1 MLNQIKIASLK
12 VYSFHG
18 CNKEERDKGG
28 FFTVDVEIDFD
39 FTASAEKDDLS
50 LTLDYAKVAELVK
63 LEMEIPSK
71 LIETVTKRI
80 LDKILLLSK
89 KSKVKVERLLVR
101 VTKLNPPLDIK
112 TSGISSVIIY
122 KNI

>member
-1 MLNQIKIASLK
+1 MLNQIKIASLEF
-12 VYSFHG
+12 YAFHG

-28 FFTVDVEIDFD
+28 AFTVDVEIDFD

-50 LTLDYAKVAELVK
+50 LTLDYAKITELVQ
-63 LEMEIPSK
+63 LEMDTPSK

-89 KSKVKVERLLVR
+89 KSKIKAERLLVR
-101 VTKLNPPLDIK
+101 VTKLNPPLDVK

>member
-50 LTLDYAKVAELVK
+50 LTLDYAKVAEF
-63 LEMEIPSK
+63 
-71 LIETVTKRI
+71 TVADYQEHIR
-80 LDKILLLSK
+80 LK
-89 KSKVKVERLLVR
+89 KSPENIR
-101 VTKLNPPLDIK
+101 K
-112 TSGISSVIIY
+112 TSQQTSKTVF
-122 KNI
+122 KNL

>member
-1 MLNQIKIASLK
+1 MLNQIKIASLEF
-12 VYSFHG
+12 YAFHG

-28 FFTVDVEIDFD
+28 AFTVDVEIDFD
-39 FTASAEKDDLS
+39 FTASAETDDLS
-50 LTLDYAKVAELVK
+50 LTLDYAKITELVQ
-63 LEMEIPSK
+63 LEMDTPSK

-89 KSKVKVERLLVR
+89 KSKIKVKRLLVR
-101 VTKLNPPLDIK
+101 VTKLNPPLDVK

>member
-28 FFTVDVEIDFD
+28 FFTVDIEIDFD
-39 FTASAEKDDLS
+39 FIASAETDDLS

-80 LDKILLLSK
+80 LDKILLLY
-89 KSKVKVERLLVR
+89 LLFHL
-101 VTKLNPPLDIK
+101 TIENFQLKYWIYLDLHYNLFVHIF
-112 TSGISSVIIY
+112 
-122 KNI
+122 